1 MCEIQTPMFEIQ
13 TPNMSFKSPKPYGG
27 LGEKVMSDR
36 SLDLSPNHHRGLV
49 QTPMVGQ
56 YFSDGRHTV
65 TVNSLVT
72 GMTTVTLTD
81 RLIDW
86 KPS

>member
-36 SLDLSPNHHRGLV
+36 GLDLSPNHHRGFV
-49 QTPMVGQ
+49 QTPMV
-56 YFSDGRHTV
+56 
-65 TVNSLVT
+65 
-72 GMTTVTLTD
+72 
-81 RLIDW
+81 
-86 KPS
+86 

>member
-36 SLDLSPNHHRGLV
+36 GFDQSPNHHRGLV

-56 YFSDGRHTV
+56 YFSD
-65 TVNSLVT
+65 VNQEL
-72 GMTTVTLTD
+72 
-81 RLIDW
+81 
-86 KPS
+86 